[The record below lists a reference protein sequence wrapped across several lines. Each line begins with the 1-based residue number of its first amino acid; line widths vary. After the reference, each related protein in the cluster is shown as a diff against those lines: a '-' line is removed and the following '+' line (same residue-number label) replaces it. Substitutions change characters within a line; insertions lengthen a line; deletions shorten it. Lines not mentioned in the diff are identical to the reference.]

1 MKNTTLKALCFAIV
15 MGTGFTGTA
24 LAETVAAGETD
35 ATTAV
40 AAAEQ
45 VSINQATAEQL
56 AAALN
61 GVGLKKAE
69 AIVSYREQYGNFT
82 EVEQLKEVPGMG
94 NALVDRNLA
103 KLKL

>member
-1 MKNTTLKALCFAIV
+1 MKNTTFKAFCLALLL
-15 MGTGFTGTA
+15 GSGFTGTA
-24 LAETVAAGETD
+24 LADASSAGKTESVVTAAAG
-35 ATTAV
+35 
-40 AAAEQ
+40 Q
-45 VSINQATAEQL
+45 VSINQATADEL

-69 AIVSYREQYGNFT
+69 AIVNYREQYGNFT

-94 NALVDRNLA
+94 NALVDRNLP